1 MTSISSGRAARLPR
15 DVLERAP
22 ICHFWGYGRCRAWR
36 RCVTGRI
43 RCVRVRRPNHG
54 VSYDIELFDFP
65 DAWNIFRPEQ
75 FVEVTQVIFEIV
87 YVVTLRPVIGVR
99 IQIAQ
104 ISAVWFLPIG
114 KLGFHK
120 L

>member
-1 MTSISSGRAARLPR
+1 
-15 DVLERAP
+15 
-22 ICHFWGYGRCRAWR
+22 
-36 RCVTGRI
+36 
-43 RCVRVRRPNHG
+43 
-54 VSYDIELFDFP
+54 
-65 DAWNIFRPEQ
+65 
-75 FVEVTQVIFEIV
+75 
-87 YVVTLRPVIGVR
+87 LRPVIGVR